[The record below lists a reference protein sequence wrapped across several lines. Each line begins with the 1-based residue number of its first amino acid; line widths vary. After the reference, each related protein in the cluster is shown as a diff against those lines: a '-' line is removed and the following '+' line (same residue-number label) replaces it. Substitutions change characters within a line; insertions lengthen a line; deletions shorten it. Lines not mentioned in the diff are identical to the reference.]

1 MMRGKEE
8 KKEKERGER
17 EKKRRKELG
26 IKKNHKSYLFPL
38 HSRHF
43 FNQSEIRCLE

>member
-26 IKKNHKSYLFPL
+26 IKKHKSYLFPL

-43 FNQSEIRCLE
+43 F